1 MGYATVEIGE
11 RDCLVAFGDADLV
24 SLAADALRRSA
35 WGADQPDARRG
46 SRLAATEHPDRVM
59 LHDERV
65 GGVCL
70 LPRSALRSLA
80 VAALTA
86 LAARELLAARVA
98 TAAVI
103 GTGAPVAGLLTALVN
118 HVVNLG
124 EVALWPSHG
133 EQGWPTPQLTAHA
146 ADRGLMLS
154 RPVELDRA
162 LLGTDLVV
170 LAPGLPAA
178 AYRQVELGMLARGAV
193 LVNATGEPPAESL
206 ARAVGRILVDDLSAV
221 GERERERVAVPV
233 RAGYRVAPEPMALG
247 DQLCRPRAGREFAGE
262 SVLVDLRGVPGL
274 EVALASRL
282 YEIAL
287 VRGLGV
293 VRHGL
298 LTRDGGRLCAPTP
311 SMN

>member
-1 MGYATVEIGE
+1 MGYATVEIDE

-24 SLAADALRRSA
+24 ALAAEALRRSA
-35 WGADQPDARRG
+35 LGADQPDARRG
-46 SRLAATEHPDRVM
+46 SRLAATEHPERVM

-70 LPRSALRSLA
+70 LPRAVLRSLA
-80 VAALTA
+80 VAAMAA

-133 EQGWPTPQLTAHA
+133 EQGWPTPKLTAHA

-154 RPVELDRA
+154 RPVELERA

-170 LAPGLPAA
+170 LAPGLPEAT
-178 AYRQVELGMLARGAV
+178 YRKVELGMLARGAV
-193 LVNATGEPPAESL
+193 LINATGEQPAESL
-206 ARAVGRILVDDLSAV
+206 TRAVGRILVDDLSAA
-221 GERERERVAVPV
+221 RERTAVPV

-247 DQLCRPRAGREFAGE
+247 EQLCRPRAGWEFAGE

-298 LTRDGGRLCAPTP
+298 LGSKGGQLCAPTP
-311 SMN
+311 GMN

>member
-1 MGYATVEIGE
+1 MGYATVEIDE

-24 SLAADALRRSA
+24 ALASEALRRSVL
-35 WGADQPDARRG
+35 GAESPDLRRG
-46 SRLAATEHPDRVM
+46 STLTPADRPDRVM
-59 LHDERV
+59 LQDERV
-65 GGVCL
+65 GGVCVM
-70 LPRSALRSLA
+70 PRTVLRSLA

-98 TAAVI
+98 TATII
-103 GTGAPVAGLLTALVN
+103 GSGAPVAGVLTALVN

-124 EVALWPSHG
+124 EVALWPGEG
-133 EQGWPTPQLTAHA
+133 EQGWPTPKLAAHA
-146 ADRGLMLS
+146 AERGLMLS

-170 LAPGLPAA
+170 LAPGVEAVH
-178 AYRQVELGMLARGAV
+178 RQVDLGMLARGAV
-193 LVNATGEPPAESL
+193 VVNASGEAPTEEL
-206 ARAVGRILVDDLSAV
+206 TRAVGHVITDVPRP
-221 GERERERVAVPV
+221 VAVAEPV
-233 RAGYRVAPEPMALG
+233 RAGRASRPAPGPVALG
-247 DQLCRPRAGREFAGE
+247 ELLRRPRAGWEFAGE
-262 SVLVDLRGVPGL
+262 SVLVDLQGVPGL

-298 LTRDGGRLCAPTP
+298 LGSERGQLCAPK
-311 SMN
+311 

>member
-1 MGYATVEIGE
+1 MGYATVEIDE

-24 SLAADALRRSA
+24 ALASEALRRSVL
-35 WGADQPDARRG
+35 GAESPDLRRG
-46 SRLAATEHPDRVM
+46 STLTAAASPDRVM
-59 LHDERV
+59 LQDERV
-65 GGVCL
+65 GGVCV
-70 LPRSALRSLA
+70 LPRSILRSLA

-98 TAAVI
+98 TATII
-103 GTGAPVAGLLTALVN
+103 GSGAPVAGVLTALVN

-124 EVALWPSHG
+124 EVALWPGEG
-133 EQGWPTPQLTAHA
+133 EQGWPTPKLAAHA
-146 ADRGLMLS
+146 AERGLMLS

-170 LAPGLPAA
+170 LAPGVDEAVH
-178 AYRQVELGMLARGAV
+178 RQVDLGMLARGAV
-193 LVNATGEPPAESL
+193 VVNASGQAPTEEL
-206 ARAVGRILVDDLSAV
+206 TRTVGRVITDVP
-221 GERERERVAVPV
+221 RPVAVAEPV
-233 RAGYRVAPEPMALG
+233 RLGRASRPAPEPVPLG
-247 DQLCRPRAGREFAGE
+247 ELLRQPRAGWEFAGE
-262 SVLVDLRGVPGL
+262 SVLVDLQGVPGL

-298 LTRDGGRLCAPTP
+298 LGSEGGQLCAPK
-311 SMN
+311 